1 MVWRGCAPTPSVSS
15 SEPKTKWLLRGVV
28 TDHLQLHLYLV
39 PVLVVA
45 EYVVPRDV
53 EQAYRSVRIK
63 VVRLDLEVGRILQ
76 TAPIKIVASV
86 DHEFGRFCFDCAT
99 HLLCNCIYIN
109 AILKGRRKMI
119 EGVGVSTRHRI
130 RSKGTGCGERK
141 KKREATKKKREEKI
155 TMTQKCILKPFV
167 LTCGRSS
174 ACPPQSPIERNDA
187 PPLSKP
193 FFFLNVFFFGF

>member
-63 VVRLDLEVGRILQ
+63 VVRLDLEVGRIFQ

-109 AILKGRRKMI
+109 AILKGGRQMI

-141 KKREATKKKREEKI
+141 KKREATQKKKRRK
-155 TMTQKCILKPFV
+155 
-167 LTCGRSS
+167 RS
-174 ACPPQSPIERNDA
+174 R
-187 PPLSKP
+187 
-193 FFFLNVFFFGF
+193 